1 MLKKSVFEKFVQEMK
16 AKFKDEYI
24 LILATDISGEWE
36 LQQVE
41 AYSGTY
47 GLTLG
52 SHRVDTLDDNF
63 FTFVNNHINEFEKPH
78 NVIARKYNLPDEV
91 TDYILYMVEQLDSM
105 QNELEEAKEEIESLN
120 NSLEAEWKL
129 RESSYDDDYYYDD
142 DDYEDD
148 YYDYEDNNDGDYGYA
163 YEYKD

>member
-1 MLKKSVFEKFVQEMK
+1 MLKKSTFDKFVQEMK
-16 AKFKDEYI
+16 AKFKNKYI

-41 AYSGTY
+41 SYEDTY

-63 FTFVNNHINEFEKPH
+63 FTFVNNHIVEFEKPH

-91 TDYILYMVEQLDSM
+91 LDLISNLVSQVEELED
-105 QNELEEAKEEIESLN
+105 ELEEAKEEIEFLQ
-120 NSLEAEWKL
+120 EEKDAEY
-129 RESSYDDDYYYDD
+129 ESWLM
-142 DDYEDD
+142 E
-148 YYDYEDNNDGDYGYA
+148 NGY
-163 YEYKD
+163 

>member
-1 MLKKSVFEKFVQEMK
+1 MLKKSVFEKFVKEIK

-41 AYSGTY
+41 VYGGTY

-78 NVIARKYNLPDEV
+78 NQIIRKYNLPEEV
-91 TDYILYMVEQLDSM
+91 TDYILYMVEQLDAM
-105 QNELEEAKEEIESLN
+105 QNELGEAKEEIESLQN
-120 NSLEAEWKL
+120 EVDSEWELKQMEYDDL
-129 RESSYDDDYYYDD
+129 DRDCYDDDFYD
-142 DDYEDD
+142 ED
-148 YYDYEDNNDGDYGYA
+148 
-163 YEYKD
+163 